1 MAAAPATP
9 ESGSDAPVLVQKNG
23 GVGTL
28 LINRPSRLNALD
40 DEVLEHLF
48 EGVVD
53 LEEDDDIG
61 AIVVSGN
68 PETKRPAFA
77 AGADISQMAEMGGIE
92 LRGYSLLGQETF
104 SAIENC
110 SKPVIA
116 AINGFAFGGGC
127 ELAMACHIRYA
138 SKDAKLGQPEINLGI
153 IPGFG
158 GTQRLARLVGRG
170 RALEILLTG
179 DPMDADE
186 ALRIG
191 LVNRVFEP
199 QQLMVAA
206 NDLAQR
212 LAAKAPIA
220 RQLILDAVCRG
231 LECQLDTSLAMESDL
246 FGIVGSTAD
255 VKEGLKAFLEKRTP
269 TWRGR

>member
-1 MAAAPATP
+1 MSVP
-9 ESGSDAPVLVQKNG
+9 EDHGGEETPVLVSVNG
-23 GVGTL
+23 AVGTL
-28 LINRPSRLNALD
+28 LINRPGRLNALD

-48 EGVVD
+48 EGLVG
-53 LEEDDDIG
+53 LEEDDAIG
-61 AIVVSGN
+61 AIVISGSPN
-68 PETKRPAFA
+68 TKKPSFA

-138 SKDAKLGQPEINLGI
+138 STDAKMGQPEINLGI

-170 RALEILLTG
+170 RALELLLLG
-179 DPMDADE
+179 DPIDASE
-186 ALRIG
+186 AYRIG
-191 LVNRVFEP
+191 LVNRILP
-199 QQLMVAA
+199 QEQLMPAVM
-206 NDLAQR
+206 DLAQR

-231 LECQLDTSLAMESDL
+231 LEGPLDTSLAMESDL

-255 VKEGLKAFLEKRTP
+255 VKEGLTAFLEKRTP